1 MRVPQQLQ
9 PLMDEGLIDEVVLQ
23 LKSGKEAQVYA
34 VRCGDELRCAKIFKE
49 TRKRSF
55 RQASTYHE
63 GRRGRNSR
71 RERAM
76 SKKSRYGRREQEEAW
91 QNAEV
96 DALYRLSEAGVRV
109 PTPHGFVDGVLL
121 MEMIDDGEGGVAPR
135 LGDVVPDEA
144 EALDWHARIV
154 ADVARMLCAGLIHG
168 DLSEFNV
175 LIGRDG
181 PVIIDLPQAVNA
193 AGNNS
198 ARRMLLRDVE
208 NMRRCL
214 GRYAPSLLQTD
225 YGLELWALFETG
237 ELYPDYPL
245 TGRFD
250 RDSTSIDVG
259 ELLAVI
265 EDVRQEEQARRARL
279 REEEAP

>member
-1 MRVPQQLQ
+1 
-9 PLMDEGLIDEVVLQ
+9 MDEGLIDEVVLQ

>member
-1 MRVPQQLQ
+1 
-9 PLMDEGLIDEVVLQ
+9 
-23 LKSGKEAQVYA
+23 
-34 VRCGDELRCAKIFKE
+34 
-49 TRKRSF
+49 
-55 RQASTYHE
+55 
-63 GRRGRNSR
+63 
-71 RERAM
+71 M
-76 SKKSRYGRREQEEAW
+76 SKKSRYGRREQEDAW

-96 DALYRLSEAGVRV
+96 EALYRLSEAGVRV

-144 EALDWHARIV
+144 EALEWHARIV

-225 YGLELWALFETG
+225 YGLELWSLFETG

-250 RDSTSIDVG
+250 RDNASVDVG

-279 REEEAP
+279 SDEDETP